1 MFDEAGFDIYIH
13 HELVDLEVSR
23 MTEAEKATENRQLAI
38 SELMERVHDI
48 YWRVEE
54 RGNIEQ
60 TGAFIRE
67 LKDRIEPV
75 LNNQR
80 RLEKMDQ

>member
-13 HELVDLEVSR
+13 RGLVDLEVFR
-23 MTEAEKATENRQLAI
+23 MTEAEKAIENRRLAI
-38 SELMERVHDI
+38 SELMERIRDI

-75 LNNQR
+75 LNNQH
-80 RLEKMDQ
+80 EG

>member
-1 MFDEAGFDIYIH
+1 
-13 HELVDLEVSR
+13 
-23 MTEAEKATENRQLAI
+23 
-38 SELMERVHDI
+38 MERVCDI

-75 LNNQR
+75 LNNQH
-80 RLEKMDQ
+80 EG